1 MKIYQCSCHIINS
14 SLPVTKLDSVGWI
27 YITCPKVPKVYPD
40 IEKSNFNLQSSLF
53 SYLFAV
59 SRMKKTQGLDV
70 DQTTFTI
77 GSLSTVPAQVI
88 KGLW

>member
-1 MKIYQCSCHIINS
+1 M
-14 SLPVTKLDSVGWI
+14 
-27 YITCPKVPKVYPD
+27 YPD
-40 IEKSNFNLQSSLF
+40 IEKSHFNTLKSSVF

-88 KGLW
+88 RGLGLHGF

>member
-1 MKIYQCSCHIINS
+1 M
-14 SLPVTKLDSVGWI
+14 GWVDVS
-27 YITCPKVPKVYPD
+27 CPKVPKVYPNISID
-40 IEKSNFNLQSSLF
+40 EIHFITFNPWN
-53 SYLFAV
+53 YLFAV

-88 KGLW
+88 RGLG